1 MNFVRMYRLPVVFRQ
16 LQIND
21 QGERV
26 LKYAG
31 TKETKFDPS
40 ELFTD
45 QNGFLV
51 HSIIGHDHLKMGTF
65 DTNLACELAECLIE
79 TGK

>member
-1 MNFVRMYRLPVVFRQ
+1 M
-16 LQIND
+16 
-21 QGERV
+21 
-26 LKYAG
+26 
-31 TKETKFDPS
+31 KFDPKK
-40 ELFTD
+40 LFTD

-51 HSIIGHDHLKMGTF
+51 HSIEGHDHLKHGTF